1 MMPGRNRVYG
11 CPSCGQKVIVGSLG
25 SGNNIGAILYSDG
38 MQFAPMLP
46 EYPRETKCK
55 ECGIIFEFNNRTLLK
70 LLACELSWEPNCNDA
85 IFLTV
90 KDYKEKIDL
99 NQGDEKQNRL
109 MMWHTANGTY
119 GGHGISTDTDLYIDN
134 CKKLI
139 SLLKDSQDAYGKI
152 TLAELYRNI
161 GNFESCV
168 KIVSSLNNDMDWLK
182 NSYFEQC
189 AVQNTKTF
197 ILREMN

>member
-25 SGNNIGAILYSDG
+25 SGNNIGVILYSDG
-38 MQFAPMLP
+38 KQFAPMLP

-55 ECGIIFEFNNRTLLK
+55 ECGTIFEFDKQTLLK
-70 LLACELSWEPNCNDA
+70 MLACELSWESDCNA
-85 IFLTV
+85 ATFLTV

-99 NQGDEKQNRL
+99 NQGYEKQNRL

-119 GGHGISTDTDLYIDN
+119 GGHGISTDTDLYINN

-139 SLLKDSQDAYGKI
+139 SLLKDVQEDDEKI
-152 TLAELYRNI
+152 TLAELCRNI
-161 GNFESCV
+161 GDFRSCAD
-168 KIVSSLNNDMDWLK
+168 IISSLDNELDWLK
-182 NSYFEQC
+182 EPYLKQC
-189 AVQNTKTF
+189 AAKNKQTF
-197 ILREMN
+197 ILRE